1 MSRIGRIIALAA
13 VAMLVAVADAAAAEK
28 VSIAINRLSAGAPFY
43 LAKEKGFFAEQ
54 DIDVDLAHLA
64 SAQTIGLAVASGD
77 VRFGMTTLSAGIYAM
92 AAKGA
97 VKMIAGGYEE
107 RPGFHG
113 LALVAN
119 KAAYERGLKSPAD
132 IKGRR
137 VAITAAG
144 SGSHNQLARLA
155 GKYAFSHDDMHLVEL
170 QTLANEVSA
179 IKAGQVDAAPLPAT
193 LARELEDGGAGR
205 IIAWLGDEMPTQ
217 VGGVFATPDTIDKR
231 HGLTTRFVRAYVKA
245 LQYYTHAFL
254 RRDEAGKAIRGEIYD
269 EAIRIVSQH
278 TGESPA
284 ALATTLPYFDPE
296 AAIAADD
303 LAEQIE
309 VYKRLKLLD
318 ATVEVQ
324 ALIDR
329 SFVPV
334 RGKAGK

>member
-1 MSRIGRIIALAA
+1 MSMSRIGRTLALAA
-13 VAMLVAVADAAAAEK
+13 VATLAAVAAATAAEK

-43 LAKEKGFFAEQ
+43 IAKEKGFFAEQ
-54 DIDVDLAHLA
+54 ELDVALSHLA

-77 VRFGMTTLSAGIYAM
+77 VDFGMTTVSAGIYAM

-97 VKMIAGGYEE
+97 LKMIAGGYEE
-107 RPGFHG
+107 RPRFHG

-179 IKAGQVDAAPLPAT
+179 VKSGQVDAAPLPAA
-193 LARELEDGGAGR
+193 LARELEDSGAGR

-217 VGGVFATPDTIDKR
+217 VGGVFATPETIDKR
-231 HGLTTRFVRAYVKA
+231 RGLTTRFVHAYVKA
-245 LQYYTHAFL
+245 LQYYTQAFL
-254 RRDEAGKAIRGEIYD
+254 RRDDAGKAIRGETYD
-269 EAIRIVSQH
+269 EAIRIISQH

-284 ALATTLPYFDPE
+284 ALAATLPYFDPE
-296 AAIAADD
+296 GRIAADD

-318 ATVEVQ
+318 PTVEVQ
-324 ALIDR
+324 AVIDR
-329 SFVPV
+329 SFVPAKM
-334 RGKAGK
+334 R